1 MSPYLKGTQ
10 VYLRAIEEEDAN
22 ETYLSWLN
30 NQETTK
36 GLVTGRFPSSMQSL
50 KSYLRSV
57 TQGENSVMF
66 AICLVENDKHIGNI
80 KLDQFDYFARTAE
93 LGVLIGEQNHRGKG
107 IGSESCKLVLDFAF
121 ANLNLRKVT
130 LSVFS
135 NNPIAIK
142 TYERLGFQVEG
153 RLKQHFFSDG
163 QYHDKIYMSY
173 FKQQ

>member
-57 TQGENSVMF
+57 TQGKDSVMF

-93 LGVLIGEQNHRGKG
+93 LGVLIGEKNHRGKG

-121 ANLNLRKVT
+121 A
-130 LSVFS
+130 
-135 NNPIAIK
+135 
-142 TYERLGFQVEG
+142 
-153 RLKQHFFSDG
+153 
-163 QYHDKIYMSY
+163 
-173 FKQQ
+173 